1 MEQFE
6 NEVELIEYFIEYFN
20 VLWKRRWLI
29 IVPTILLALVAG
41 IVSFLIPPKW
51 EIDAII
57 QPGKFFVR
65 SEKGT
70 FTEAVAM
77 NPKQLASQ
85 INQGSYNSLISA
97 KLNLQPREFP
107 KVRAENLRGTNL
119 VRVSLKTGETDK
131 VRTILNA
138 LFQHIKGELDQKI
151 DVEMESVSTQ
161 IAARE
166 NDIKTKSLDIQS
178 KNIDIE
184 KAQQEMISA
193 GKKLNISEDHSRSLV
208 DEIEKQQKT
217 TLELLLYFNQEDL
230 RFLVREKE
238 QEIKSLKNEI
248 EKINQEIAGIRSD
261 IQPLIEIKLRIDY
274 AQLVK
279 EPTVSLRPVYPR
291 KKVNAAIA
299 GFLGFFCFSI
309 LALFLG
315 YIEKR
320 NIRLKTGS

>member
-1 MEQFE
+1 MEQFD

-29 IVPTILLALVAG
+29 LVPTILLALVAG

-57 QPGKFFVR
+57 QPGKFFER

-70 FTEAVAM
+70 FKEAVAM
-77 NPKQLASQ
+77 DPTQLASQ

-97 KLNLQPREFP
+97 KLNLQQREFP
-107 KVRAENLRGTNL
+107 KVRAENLRGTSL

-131 VRTILNA
+131 ARTILNA

-193 GKKLNISEDHSRSLV
+193 GKKLNISEDRSRGLV

-248 EKINQEIAGIRSD
+248 EIINQEIAGIRSE
-261 IQPLIEIKLRIDY
+261 IEPLIEIKRRIDY
-274 AQLVK
+274 TQLMK

-309 LALFLG
+309 LALFLN
-315 YIEKR
+315 YLEKR

>member
-1 MEQFE
+1 MEQFD

-41 IVSFLIPPKW
+41 IISFLIPPKW

-57 QPGKFFVR
+57 HPGKLFVR

-70 FTEAVAM
+70 FTDAVAM
-77 NPKQLASQ
+77 DPKQLASQ

-107 KVRAENLRGTNL
+107 KVRAENLRGTSL
-119 VRVSLKTGETDK
+119 VRVSLKMRETDK
-131 VRTILNA
+131 ARTILNA

-166 NDIKTKSLDIQS
+166 NDIKIKSLDIQS

-193 GKKLNISEDHSRSLV
+193 GKKLNIFEDRSRGLV
-208 DEIEKQQKT
+208 DEIEKQQKAT
-217 TLELLLYFNQEDL
+217 VELLLYFNREDL
-230 RFLVREKE
+230 RSLIREKE
-238 QEIKSLKNEI
+238 QEIKSLKSEI

-261 IQPLIEIKLRIDY
+261 IEPLIEIKLRIDY

-291 KKVNAAIA
+291 KKVNVVLA

-309 LALFLG
+309 LALFLN
-315 YIEKR
+315 YLEKR

>member
-1 MEQFE
+1 MKQFE

-57 QPGKFFVR
+57 QPGELFVR

-77 NPKQLASQ
+77 APAELASQ

-107 KVRAENLRGTNL
+107 KVRAENLRGTSL
-119 VRVSLKTGETDK
+119 VRVSIKTGETDK
-131 VRTILNA
+131 ARTILNA

-151 DVEMESVSTQ
+151 DVQMGSVSTQ

-166 NDIKTKSLDIQS
+166 NDIKIKSLDIQS
-178 KNIDIE
+178 KNIGIE

-193 GKKLNISEDHSRSLV
+193 GKKLNIFEDRSRGLV
-208 DEIEKQQKT
+208 DEIEKQQKA
-217 TLELLLYFNQEDL
+217 TLELLLYFNREDL
-230 RFLVREKE
+230 RSLIREKE
-238 QEIKSLKNEI
+238 QEIKSLKSEI

-261 IQPLIEIKLRIDY
+261 IEPLIEIKRRIDY

-291 KKVNAAIA
+291 KKVNVASA
-299 GFLGFFCFSI
+299 GFLGFFGFSI
-309 LALFLG
+309 LALFLD

-320 NIRLKTGS
+320 NIRLISGS